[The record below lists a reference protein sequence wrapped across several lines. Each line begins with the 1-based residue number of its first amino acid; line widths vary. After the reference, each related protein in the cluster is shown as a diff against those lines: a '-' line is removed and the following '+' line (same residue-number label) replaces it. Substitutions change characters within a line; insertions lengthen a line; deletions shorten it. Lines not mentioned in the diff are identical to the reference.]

1 MCIGPKTFL
10 IDYLLKMQ
18 ISCVLGNLL
27 SADSSSSSSEESSAE
42 ELSDDDSVH
51 IVGKSIVYT
60 LN

>member
-1 MCIGPKTFL
+1 
-10 IDYLLKMQ
+10 MQ
-18 ISCVLGNLL
+18 ISYVLGNSL

-51 IVGKSIVYT
+51 SVGKSIVYT